1 LEKQVRYTLN
11 KDDRLK
17 SRKAIEYLFKDGK
30 SFSIFPLRILYM
42 INTASEKPPSNLRAG
57 FSVSTR
63 NFKKAVNRNRIKR
76 LLREAYRLQK
86 HLLAEQIEA
95 ADKALIVFFI
105 YTGNE
110 LPDYKTIEEK
120 TQASIKRLQKI
131 LHENN
136 IANT

>member
-17 SRKAIEYLFKDGK
+17 SRKAIEYLFKEGK
-30 SFSIFPLRILYM
+30 SFSIFPLRVLYT
-42 INTASEKPPSNLRAG
+42 INAASEKPTNNLRAG

-63 NFKKAVNRNRIKR
+63 NFKKAVDRNRIKR

-86 HLLAEQIEA
+86 HLLSGQVETTG
-95 ADKALIVFFI
+95 KTLILFFI

-110 LPDYKTIEEK
+110 LPEYKTIAEK
-120 TQASIKRLQKI
+120 VQASIKRLQKI
-131 LHENN
+131 LHED
-136 IANT
+136 ISANT